1 MSSSS
6 ARRPGAFRVGSLVG
20 VDVFV
25 STSWIF
31 IAVLLSIA
39 LSDTVERAQP
49 GLGNLKYLGSV
60 AFVILFYLSVLL
72 HEISHAVMAKR
83 FGIRVRSMVLSFFGA
98 ATELQGEFKRP
109 REEFWV
115 AIVGP
120 VTSLLVGAACI
131 PLAILAPE
139 GLLQLAA
146 TGLAGTNIFVGLLNL
161 VPGLPFDGG
170 QVLRSGIW
178 AASGDQHR
186 STVIAGWCGRV
197 IAVIL
202 GTAPVWL
209 RLLGYQL
216 STFNL
221 VLLPV
226 LALFLWTAA
235 SSSIMSASIRMRLP
249 NLRARELA
257 RRVVQLPADLAVS
270 EAVGRAQV
278 AGAGGIVTVDTAGRP
293 LGIVVE
299 QALNAVPDERRPWTT
314 ISMVSRTLEP
324 GLSLAADLEGE
335 TLIRA
340 MQATPATEYLLT
352 ETDGAIFGVLTTA
365 DVDRAFA
372 ATR

>member
-83 FGIRVRSMVLSFFGA
+83 FEFGSARWCCRSSARQPSYKASSNDPV
-98 ATELQGEFKRP
+98 K
-109 REEFWV
+109 FWV